1 MRDLRNEMYAGT
13 RSDDEED
20 SYMGGTTK
28 VNMQYVSREEYQ
40 RKIKEL
46 ERKIAMLEAR
56 LNSNSDG
63 WGTK

>member
-13 RSDDEED
+13 RSSDDED
-20 SYMGGTTK
+20 SYTGRTTK
-28 VNMQYVSREEYQ
+28 IDMTYVSRDEYE